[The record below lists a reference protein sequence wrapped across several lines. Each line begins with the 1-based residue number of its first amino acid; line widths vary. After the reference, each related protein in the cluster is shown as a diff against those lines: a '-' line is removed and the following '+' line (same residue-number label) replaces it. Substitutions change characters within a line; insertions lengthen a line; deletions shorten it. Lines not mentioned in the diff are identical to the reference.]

1 MQTEMTVK
9 KKYMYYVYTCVQ
21 IKWLFLFYF
30 QPRALKRISH
40 LGCLI
45 TGCDSLE
52 QPLLLMQTA
61 CNNIGLELGTD
72 MYLAINCAAHEL
84 MDYVSYFQYQF
95 CWFLKGR

>member
-1 MQTEMTVK
+1 
-9 KKYMYYVYTCVQ
+9 MYYVYTCVQ

-30 QPRALKRISH
+30 QPQALKRISH